1 MNTQRSDNNLLSTRN
16 SIDLLARWPEE
27 NWGDE
32 SLLLETDYLAFED
45 DDQVIDE
52 HIRGLNYAE
61 GY

>member
-1 MNTQRSDNNLLSTRN
+1 
-16 SIDLLARWPEE
+16 
-27 NWGDE
+27 
-32 SLLLETDYLAFED
+32 LLLETDYLAFED